1 MRLLDRIKVAAAA
14 PQGDAMRAGL
24 VDMFETWAGA
34 KPKEYLEDDFRS
46 YVQQGYKANGVIFA
60 VILARASL
68 FSEARFTFRD
78 KTTHEQ
84 FRTPALDILDTPWP
98 NGTTGELLWRM
109 EQDASLGGQGYIYR
123 AASDRL
129 QRLRPDWMEIITDTK
144 SVLGYVYTPGG
155 PNKQGGNGQLLDVSE
170 VCHWSPIPDPR
181 ANFRGMSWLTP
192 VLGEVMSDSAMTRH
206 KQLFF
211 ERAATPNMLI
221 KVENKLDVESR
232 ERLRTELSLRHEGLE
247 NAYRTLILDGGA
259 DATIIGSTLQAMS
272 FDVIQ
277 AAGENRIASAGNT
290 PGIVVGLKE
299 GLQAATY
306 SNFQQAMRRFADI
319 FAFPQWR
326 SVCAALQKLVD
337 VPEGAELWFDT
348 ADIRALSE
356 SEADRAD
363 IILKKSEAAVN
374 LVRAGFAGEAVAK
387 VVETGEGFENMPH
400 TGEIYF
406 PGAQA
411 YAEPGQEPDAV
422 PGDVKVKATP
432 SKNGKIPQPVGN
444 G

>member
-1 MRLLDRIKVAAAA
+1 
-14 PQGDAMRAGL
+14 MRAGL

-68 FSEARFTFRD
+68 FSEARFTFRSRRSGD
-78 KTTHEQ
+78 IFTTD
-84 FRTPALDILDTPWP
+84 ALSILEKPWP

-109 EQDASLGGQGYIYR
+109 EQDVSLAGNAYVYK

-129 QRLRPDWMEIITDTK
+129 QRLRPDWVEIITDGQT
-144 SVLGYVYTPGG
+144 VLGYIYTPGG
-155 PNKQGGNGQLLDVSE
+155 PNKQSGNGRLLDVSE
-170 VCHWSPIPDPR
+170 VAHWSPYPDPL
-181 ANFRGMSWLTP
+181 ASYRGMSWLTS
-192 VLGEVMSDSAMTRH
+192 VLGEISSDTAMTRH
-206 KQLFF
+206 KQIFF
-211 ERAATPNMLI
+211 ERAASPNLLI

-232 ERLRTELSLRHEGLE
+232 ERLRTELSLRHEGVE

-259 DATIIGSTLQAMS
+259 DATVIGSTLQQMT
-272 FDVIQ
+272 FDTVQ
-277 AAGENRIASAGNT
+277 AAGENRIASAAGV

-306 SNFQQAMRRFADI
+306 SNFQQAMRRFVDMTM
-319 FAFPQWR
+319 FPNWR
-326 SVCAALQKLVD
+326 SACAALNVLVES
-337 VPEGAELWFDT
+337 PGGADLWFDT
-348 ADIRALSE
+348 KDIRALAE

-363 IILKKSEAAVN
+363 ILLKQSETAVN
-374 LVRAGFAGEAVAK
+374 LVRAGYEGAAVAA
-387 VVETGEGFENMPH
+387 VVATGEGFESMPH
-400 TGEIYF
+400 TGEVYF

-411 YAEPGQEPDAV
+411 YTAPGEAPEGV
-422 PGDVKVKATP
+422 PGDVKLTAGKGAP
-432 SKNGKIPQPVGN
+432 SSNGKAPIPVPVGN